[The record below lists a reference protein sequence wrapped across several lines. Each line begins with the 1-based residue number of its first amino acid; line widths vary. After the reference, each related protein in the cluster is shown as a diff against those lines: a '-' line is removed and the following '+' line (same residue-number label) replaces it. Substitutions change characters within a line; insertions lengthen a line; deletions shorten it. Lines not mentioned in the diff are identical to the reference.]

1 MIFEKID
8 LIIRMAC
15 VGIICLFGSLAFIF
29 WLIGIEHNLV
39 WNQKSLSYWG
49 LGLSIILI
57 SLGIGFLALYPSKV
71 EGFFPYS
78 FTKILLR
85 IPVYS
90 IVATAILLFFK
101 QLIALK

>member
-8 LIIRMAC
+8 LIIRMTC

-29 WLIGIEHNLV
+29 WLTGIEHNLV

-49 LGLSIILI
+49 LGLGIILI
-57 SLGIGFLALYPSKV
+57 SLGIGFLALYPNIV

-90 IVATAILLFFK
+90 IAFAGVFIFFR
-101 QLIALK
+101 QLIK